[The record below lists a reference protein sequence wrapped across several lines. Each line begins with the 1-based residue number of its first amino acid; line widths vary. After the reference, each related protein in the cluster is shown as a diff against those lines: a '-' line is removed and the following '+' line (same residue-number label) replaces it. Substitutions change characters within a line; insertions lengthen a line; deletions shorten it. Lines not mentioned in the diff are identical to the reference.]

1 MRTLAETKAEKA
13 RRYLTEGR
21 VSIDR
26 VDDPGDGTRA
36 GRAIA
41 TVRGDSGVH
50 RCGYDPR
57 RAPHWRCTC
66 EAWKLTASHPD
77 CSHLIAV
84 KLVVER
90 PA

>member
-1 MRTLAETKAEKA
+1 MPAETKKEKA
-13 RRYLTEGR
+13 VRYLAEGR
-21 VSIDR
+21 VRLDR
-26 VDDPGDGTRA
+26 VQELGGFVF
-36 GRAIA
+36 A
-41 TVRGDSGVH
+41 TVRGDSGSH
-50 RCGYDPR
+50 SCGYDPT

-66 EAWKLTASHPD
+66 DAWKLTASHPD